1 MATELAA
8 SHRPT
13 SRARYNLPVS
23 GTGDAFTIVF
33 FNNGAPFHDGHKLS
47 KLDTPTWVAVDER
60 GQPVATLATELHEN
74 PKSSTV
80 LFDRCVTTFALA
92 SKQSDATVG
101 VVRAA
106 QNWWMQSHQLTLYR
120 TGTAS
125 EKGAR
130 LLDDLGIDI
139 APFCL
144 HKYERWRAVED
155 QNEALHL
162 QQPDGP
168 REFNGPNP
176 FGTLTVDES
185 KELRKQ
191 WFDEAEALLKANPTG
206 YP

>member
-1 MATELAA
+1 M
-8 SHRPT
+8 
-13 SRARYNLPVS
+13 S

-33 FNNGAPFHDGHKLS
+33 FNSDAPFPDGHRPT

-60 GQPVATLATELHEN
+60 GHPVATLATELHEN
-74 PKSSTV
+74 PKSARVT
-80 LFDRCVTTFALA
+80 FGRCVTTFALA
-92 SKQSDATVG
+92 SKQTEATVG
-101 VVRAA
+101 VVKAA
-106 QNWWMQSHQLTLYR
+106 QNWWMESHQLTLYR

-125 EKGAR
+125 KKGAR
-130 LLDDLGIDI
+130 LLSDLGIDI
-139 APFCL
+139 APFRL

-162 QQPDGP
+162 QQPDKP

-176 FGTLTVDES
+176 FSTLTVDES

-191 WFDEAEALLKANPTG
+191 WFDEAEALLKVNPTG